1 MARRRTASG
10 FRAGMPRPWWVSA
23 LRSDGQVVPQLLGG
37 GVDAAQLLGQG
48 EGAFG
53 RGPVG
58 RSGWAAS
65 PSAAGDAKACDRG
78 HARDPRR
85 SRRHVGAA
93 LAESALVPSWVRWS
107 SLWAVAGPRL
117 VGDALKEHADI
128 QRVAAGR
135 TVGPTA
141 CLVRSREAC
150 KTRRVAVPSLGLA
163 RAVSTGRIR
172 KLGCSTQVGT

>member
-1 MARRRTASG
+1 MNTRSSGCVACGAGWPLRWRAAAMARRRTASG

-85 SRRHVGAA
+85 SRRHVLAA
-93 LAESALVPSWVRWS
+93 LAESAL
-107 SLWAVAGPRL
+107 G
-117 VGDALKEHADI
+117 
-128 QRVAAGR
+128 RVSKAR
-135 TVGPTA
+135 V
-141 CLVRSREAC
+141 SREMLRSWDEA
-150 KTRRVAVPSLGLA
+150 T
-163 RAVSTGRIR
+163 
-172 KLGCSTQVGT
+172 